1 MVAGER
7 NDNLV
12 CSQSQV
18 WERRQRPSCKGAA
31 VEYCGVNNDD
41 LIKGQK
47 RKAERRKK
55 RLRREASKT
64 RCALIDQWLIS
75 RVLSK
80 LAEWKARLGMS
91 LPERATRRAFA
102 KSRERNPAPKKSSVR
117 RHVPLG
123 PTHTMPKDKRKR
135 SSGASDASPYSKA
148 SAKASVAHSIFK
160 MDKDLGQHIL
170 KNPGVANAIVQK
182 AHLKQ
187 SDHVL
192 EVGPGTGNLTVLIL
206 KAAKAVTA
214 VEFDPR
220 MAAELTKRVQGT
232 AEAKRLKILL
242 GDVIKTELPRF
253 DVCISNTPYQIS
265 SPLVFKLLSL
275 SNPPRSCILM
285 FQREFAMRLFAKPGE
300 KLYSRLSVNVQMWAK
315 VTHIMKVG
323 RNNFNPPP
331 QVESNVVR
339 IEPKQ
344 PRPQIAYDEWD
355 GLLRIAFVR
364 KNRTLRAA
372 FLGTTAVLDL
382 LVSNYRLFCA
392 QHDILLDDSPLDPN
406 ESVTEAEAMELDIE
420 EEFKGFSDPDEAE
433 DDLPDFFKQMEAE
446 KKQNGVNRK
455 KKDRVSELV
464 REKVR
469 KVLEDDTQLSE
480 KRARLCDEGDFLRL
494 LYAFNNEGIHFS

>member
-1 MVAGER
+1 
-7 NDNLV
+7 
-12 CSQSQV
+12 
-18 WERRQRPSCKGAA
+18 
-31 VEYCGVNNDD
+31 
-41 LIKGQK
+41 
-47 RKAERRKK
+47 
-55 RLRREASKT
+55 
-64 RCALIDQWLIS
+64 
-75 RVLSK
+75 
-80 LAEWKARLGMS
+80 
-91 LPERATRRAFA
+91 
-102 KSRERNPAPKKSSVR
+102 
-117 RHVPLG
+117 
-123 PTHTMPKDKRKR
+123 MPKDKRKR
-135 SSGASDASPYSKA
+135 AHVASDASPYSKP
-148 SAKASVAHSIFK
+148 SAKASAAHSIFK

-170 KNPGVANAIVQK
+170 KNPGVASAIVQK

-214 VEFDPR
+214 VEFDHR

-232 AEAKRLKILL
+232 PEAKRLKILL

-275 SNPPRSCILM
+275 PNPPRCCILM

-315 VTHIMKVG
+315 VSHVMKVG

-339 IEPKQ
+339 IEPKH

-382 LVSNYRLFCA
+382 LASNYRLFCA
-392 QHDILLDDSPLDPN
+392 QNDIILDDSPLDPQEPLS
-406 ESVTEAEAMELDIE
+406 ESVVTDVDMEDD
-420 EEFKGFSDPDEAE
+420 FKGFSDSDEADE
-433 DDLPDFFKQMEAE
+433 DLPDFFKSVR
-446 KKQNGVNRK
+446 KQSGVGRK
-455 KKDRVSELV
+455 KRDRVTELV

-469 KVLEDDTQLSE
+469 KTLEDTTELADR
-480 KRARLCDEGDFLRL
+480 RARLCDESDFLKL